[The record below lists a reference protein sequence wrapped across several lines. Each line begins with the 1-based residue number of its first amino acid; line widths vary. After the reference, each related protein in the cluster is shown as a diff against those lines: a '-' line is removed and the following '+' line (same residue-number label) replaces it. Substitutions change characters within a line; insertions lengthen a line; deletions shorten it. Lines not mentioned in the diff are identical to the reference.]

1 MILRSTEEI
10 CNNTKLTNSMMTR
23 YFYIDS
29 EGKQRGPLTLD
40 ELRIERIKKE
50 NLVWTQGMP
59 EWKRAY
65 EVMELKPLFEVSATS
80 IHNQHSTTPPPYE
93 QAQTDNLPMLPK
105 TWMVES
111 ILVTILPFILCG
123 NVLSLIGIAAIVNA
137 SKVESLYKS
146 GLYDR
151 AKEASDNAGRWTKI
165 TLWVVIG
172 AIILTIVAIIAFV
185 MFFGSLEELGSN
197 FV

>member
-1 MILRSTEEI
+1 
-10 CNNTKLTNSMMTR
+10 MTR

-29 EGKQRGPLTLD
+29 EGKQKGPLTLD
-40 ELRIERIKKE
+40 ELRIEHIKKE
-50 NLVWTQGMP
+50 SLVWTQGMP

-65 EVMELKPLFEVSATS
+65 EVVELKPLFEVSATS
-80 IHNQHSTTPPPYE
+80 THNQYNTTPPPYQQE
-93 QAQTDNLPMLPK
+93 QTEISPMLPK

-137 SKVESLYKS
+137 SKVESLYNS

-151 AKEASDNAGRWTKI
+151 AQEASDNAARWTKI
-165 TLWVVIG
+165 TFWIAIG
-172 AIILTIVAIIAFV
+172 AILVAIAAIIAFV
-185 MFFGSLEELGSN
+185 MFFGSLEALGRN

>member
-1 MILRSTEEI
+1 
-10 CNNTKLTNSMMTR
+10 MTR
-23 YFYIDS
+23 YFYINS
-29 EGKQRGPLTLD
+29 EGSQKGPLTVD
-40 ELRIERIKKE
+40 ELRTERIKKE

-65 EVMELKPLFEVSATS
+65 EIVELKTLFEVSTAST
-80 IHNQHSTTPPPYE
+80 HNQYNTTPPSPH
-93 QAQTDNLPMLPK
+93 QAQTDSLPMQPK

-111 ILVTILPFILCG
+111 ILITILPFILCG
-123 NVLSLIGIAAIVNA
+123 NLLSLIGIAAIVNA
-137 SKVESLYKS
+137 SKVESFYKS

-151 AKEASDNAGRWTKI
+151 AKEASDNAARWTKI

-172 AIILTIVAIIAFV
+172 AIILTIVAVIAFV
-185 MFFGSLEELGSN
+185 MFFGSLEELGRN